1 MKRFDC
7 FTGKHKCSRWLR
19 NLYSGRQFDKRGK
32 LHSHLCEWNVV
43 DSKKVI
49 RPEPTTAPEPTSTP
63 VLTPE
68 PTIEPT
74 ETSTPAPTVEPTV
87 NPLPMPTEKL
97 TEGVVQYPAVKSETV
112 VKPDWKTVEK
122 ENTEE
127 SIQAESSDSTD
138 TSEAA
143 EAPESMPT
151 ETQLQPENTTKPA
164 NIQVGKNI
172 LNVGAFSGNRC
183 FGSLETKSVAE

>member
-1 MKRFDC
+1 MTVLSENTSVPGGYEIFIQGGSL
-7 FTGKHKCSRWLR
+7 TNAESYTVTYVNGTLSI
-19 NLYSGRQFDKRGK
+19 Q
-32 LHSHLCEWNVV
+32 
-43 DSKKVI
+43 KKVI
-49 RPEPTTAPEPTSTP
+49 CPEPTTVPEPTSTP
-63 VLTPE
+63 VSTPE

-127 SIQAESSDSTD
+127 SLQAESSDSTD